1 MNALT
6 RPASRAPVP
15 AAAKAPRLR
24 ALLLSFEFGERISG
38 GLGRVINGVT
48 EELRHEVDLD
58 VFLVYF
64 DALRLGFSAKLYRC
78 DREQRAEFVRTFTR
92 GSAFRNCVEL
102 LRSGEYALLHVF
114 TVHSSL
120 SELLTLLEREL
131 PELKVVYSV
140 HSLVKFEQGI
150 RKNPRSFLACEDR
163 MLRRAS
169 LIHVL
174 NQATLGYLREA
185 YPELAARKQV
195 RIVGNGIEP
204 RDLAS
209 RDPAFQAELDARLGR
224 GRYTVAWLS
233 RWAHG
238 KGLEHFVEA
247 AELLLEEG
255 HDIQFVLAGRKY
267 LSWEKE
273 WYSYL
278 FKIQR
283 LSRRVG
289 ERLVVLGWL
298 NASQRN
304 TLLARADCCVV
315 PSELEYYPYSVLE
328 PAALGLPLICSDLA
342 CVREL
347 FTEGEDCLYFR
358 PRDSR
363 GLAQRITELAREPQ
377 RARALARSAQ
387 RKVSLGSN
395 WQTLAGRYHA
405 MYRDALEPPPPA
417 AFEAP

>member
-6 RPASRAPVP
+6 RPIDRAEAP
-15 AAAKAPRLR
+15 AMAPAPRLR

-64 DALRLGFSAKLYRC
+64 DALRFGFSAKLYRC
-78 DREQRAEFVRTFTR
+78 DRERQAELVRTFTR
-92 GSAFRNCVEL
+92 GSAFRNCIEL
-102 LRSGEYALLHVF
+102 LRGGGYALLHVF
-114 TVHSSL
+114 AVHSSL
-120 SELLTLLEREL
+120 AELLTLLEREL

-150 RKNPRSFLACEDR
+150 RKNPRSFLACEDQ

-169 LIHVL
+169 LVHVL
-174 NQATLGYLREA
+174 NRATLGYFRQA
-185 YPELAARKQV
+185 YPELAAQKKI
-195 RIVGNGIEP
+195 RIIGNGIEP
-204 RDLAS
+204 RELAS
-209 RDPAFQAELDARLGR
+209 RDPAFQAELDARLSR
-224 GRYTVAWLS
+224 GKYTVACLS

-247 AELLLEEG
+247 AALLLEQG
-255 HDIQFVLAGRKY
+255 HDVQFVLAGRKY

-304 TLLARADCCVV
+304 TLLERADCCVV

-328 PAALGLPLICSDLA
+328 PVAFGLPLICSDLA

-347 FTEGEDCLYFR
+347 LSEDEDCLYFR
-358 PRDSR
+358 PGDSR
-363 GLAQRITELAREPQ
+363 GLAQRISELAREPR
-377 RARALARSAQ
+377 RARALASSAQ

-395 WQTLAGRYHA
+395 WQTLAGQYHA
-405 MYRDALEPPPPA
+405 MYREALETPRAEPGTP
-417 AFEAP
+417 